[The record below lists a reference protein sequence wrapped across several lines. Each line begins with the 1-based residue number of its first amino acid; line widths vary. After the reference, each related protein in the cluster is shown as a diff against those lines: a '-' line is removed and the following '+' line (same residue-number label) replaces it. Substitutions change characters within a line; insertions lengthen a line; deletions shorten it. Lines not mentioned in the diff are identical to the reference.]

1 MTSAECV
8 GARRVARSRFHATIN
23 VTVRRRDRGGRA
35 RDRGASRARSLE
47 LGVLVSDVSANEH
60 PLDPIFHPRATA
72 IVGVSSRPSGRGGF
86 LQAMMEAGYHDEH
99 GLYPVNPK
107 MDEVEGLRCYPGV
120 LDCPDPLDHVISQ
133 IPADGVPRLVDQCIK
148 KGVRSIH
155 LYTAGFSET
164 GDELRSQ
171 WEAEIVA
178 RARDA
183 RVRLIGPNC
192 MGLYVPGV
200 GLAFMGGFPRE
211 PGNVFLLSQSGA
223 NAGDIIG
230 GLSRRG
236 VRFSKAV
243 SFGNGADLRAHHFF
257 DYAADDPQSEVV
269 IAYMEGIQ
277 DGRALFAA
285 LKRCAAVKPTI
296 VLKGGLSAAGA
307 RAANSHTG
315 SLAGSSEIFEAL
327 CRQTGAIRA
336 EHMAELHDL
345 VVALTT
351 GVRGVRGTGVALV
364 SGGGGFAVLSS
375 DAIAAEG
382 LDVPPLPEAAQ
393 DKLRMFVPVAGTSVR
408 NPIDSNIMG
417 GRGRNRVRDTLSV
430 VASAEPID
438 AVFTAVGGWNPRWTP
453 PARSDGDQDDTSN
466 DPLMQGSDGSAAERA
481 RAAAG
486 EIGALQQEFGVPFVA
501 ISRERGPAADD
512 SGRTFSD
519 EAYRQGIGV
528 FPTVTRAAR
537 AVSRVLEWRRRR
549 EGLPDLF

>member
-1 MTSAECV
+1 M
-8 GARRVARSRFHATIN
+8 
-23 VTVRRRDRGGRA
+23 
-35 RDRGASRARSLE
+35 
-47 LGVLVSDVSANEH
+47 SDVSTNEH

-72 IVGVSSRPSGRGGF
+72 IVGVSSHENGRGGF
-86 LQAMMEAGYHDEH
+86 LSAMMEAGYHKEH

-133 IPADGVPRLVDQCIK
+133 IPADGVPRLVEQCIK

-164 GDELRSQ
+164 GEELRAQ

-178 RARDA
+178 SVRDA
-183 RVRLIGPNC
+183 GVRLIGPNC

-230 GLSRRG
+230 GLALRG

-257 DYAADDPQSEVV
+257 DYAAEDPQTEVV

-277 DGRALFAA
+277 DGRELFAA

-336 EHMAELHDL
+336 GDMAELHDL

-351 GVRGVRGTGVALV
+351 SVRSVRGTGVALV
-364 SGGGGFAVLSS
+364 SGGGGFAVLST

-382 LDVPPLPEAAQ
+382 LDVPPLPQATQ

-408 NPIDSNIMG
+408 NPIDSTIMSGRG
-417 GRGRNRVRDTLSV
+417 GRSRVRETLSI
-430 VASAEPID
+430 VAGAEPID
-438 AVFTAVGGWNPRWTP
+438 TVFTAVGGWNPRWTP
-453 PARSDGDQDDTSN
+453 LAPSNGNDVAN
-466 DPLMQGSDGSAAERA
+466 DPLMQGSDGSASERA
-481 RAAAG
+481 LAAA
-486 EIGALQQEFGVPFVA
+486 EEMGALQEELSVPFLA
-501 ISRERGPAADD
+501 IDRERGPTVGDAGSA
-512 SGRTFSD
+512 FSD

-528 FPTVTRAAR
+528 FPTVARAAR